1 MSGESRGAR
10 WVRRRGAAVGPR
22 VSRRWKAQGPWGGCG
37 GGGSRRPRDA
47 KWRNSIYISNP
58 SCNVLPLTP
67 LIFSLSDS
75 FILSI
80 SLSLSLSLFF
90 FSFFRF
96 SSWGEFS
103 TYQRERKRVWISP
116 TPEAQH
122 NHPSETIR
130 PTSPPLLFNQHH
142 HHHQP
147 TPLLAT
153 TLNLSPSSYAHSL
166 ASLSPLQLATP
177 LLSLFLNT
185 KAKIL
190 LIRIFL
196 ELLPGQWSQRVG
208 NGEVGGGSAFV
219 RI

>member
-80 SLSLSLSLFF
+80 SLSLSLSFFSLSSASLLEASSPPIKERENECGFLQPPRPSTTTPVRQYDQPPPLFF
-90 FSFFRF
+90 
-96 SSWGEFS
+96 S
-103 TYQRERKRVWISP
+103 TSITTTISQRRCWRLPWIF
-116 TPEAQH
+116 H
-122 NHPSETIR
+122 
-130 PTSPPLLFNQHH
+130 PPLMLI
-142 HHHQP
+142 
-147 TPLLAT
+147 
-153 TLNLSPSSYAHSL
+153 LSHLSRPCSSPRHFFPFS
-166 ASLSPLQLATP
+166 
-177 LLSLFLNT
+177 
-185 KAKIL
+185 
-190 LIRIFL
+190 
-196 ELLPGQWSQRVG
+196 
-208 NGEVGGGSAFV
+208 
-219 RI
+219 